1 MEDQAR
7 VKEREL
13 GVRKREEIF
22 LSLCLGWGGV
32 WGGSL
37 APIVA
42 GLRGGSF
49 KGGLDLDGGQ
59 WDVRR

>member
-32 WGGSL
+32 WGGLWPTLLQGSEE
-37 APIVA
+37 AP
-42 GLRGGSF
+42 F
-49 KGGLDLDGGQ
+49 KGGLDLKGGQ